1 MTAIIEECKVK
12 WALKKEL
19 LPFFEKYDTLQVKE
33 TVSHSDH
40 YSLKDKITAVS
51 SEAFKASLSNDL
63 VAIETKIEESEK
75 KEKELKE
82 EKAKIEK
89 GANKKISPAAGK
101 SFCTYSFQ

>member
-19 LPFFEKYDTLQVKE
+19 LSFFEKYDTLQVKE
-33 TVSHSDH
+33 TVSHSDYH
-40 YSLKDKITAVS
+40 SLKDKITAVY
-51 SEAFKASLSNDL
+51 SEAFKASLAL